1 MHTIDVSDHPQDWLH
16 STPLLDL
23 ADTKVRLRARSL
35 TQLAHNDREKALAI
49 YAFVKRVPYAKRVKL
64 EYPTARDVLETRGG
78 DGDDKATLLVA
89 LMRAAGIPARIR
101 YMEMRGTMLRGLVP
115 QDDPPFAARPLAEI
129 WLGRWVRT
137 DTYIFDAAYVAAALR
152 RIGEQGWECGWGLH
166 RNAHLLWNGK
176 DDAFLGGVP
185 TEQDPMLTRCLCVVS
200 DPLELVSPEM
210 RRKGYRYRRTVRA
223 LQWNV
228 LAPAMRRSIAQLRNP
243 PPQGEGHPQSAAGRD
258 APGFSGLRARASPA
272 PSRR

>member
-1 MHTIDVSDHPQDWLH
+1 MTHTSDNPADWLH

-23 ADTKVRLRARSL
+23 GDTRVRLRARSL
-35 TQLAHNDREKALAI
+35 TQLARNEREKGLAI
-49 YAFVKRVPYAKRVKL
+49 YAFVKSMPYAKRIKL
-64 EYPTARDVLETRGG
+64 EYPTARRVLDLRSG

-89 LMRAAGIPARIR
+89 LLRAADIPARIR

-115 QDDPPFAARPLAEI
+115 AEDPPYAARPLAEI

-152 RIGEQGWECGWGLH
+152 HIREQGWDCGWGIH
-166 RNAHLLWNGK
+166 RKADLLWNGK
-176 DDAFLGGVP
+176 DDAFLGGLP
-185 TEQDPMLTRCLCVVS
+185 IEQDPMLTRCLCVAS
-200 DPLELVSPEM
+200 DPLELVSPGM

-228 LAPAMRRSIAQLRNP
+228 LAPAMRRSISQLRDP
-243 PPQGEGHPQSAAGRD
+243 GAREGHGQAAANPD
-258 APGFSGLRARASPA
+258 
-272 PSRR
+272 